1 MNSQRVSLLVL
12 LDLSAAFDT
21 IDHKILLK
29 RLQNNLGIGGTVL
42 LWFASYLSNRKQRIH
57 VNGSISDEF
66 TYNCG
71 VPQGSCLKIPTDVI
85 YTLTGP
91 IFQSLFLNSFPPR
104 PAKSG
109 PFVTPLFCL
118 TPDDFTCQLE
128 EKVNWIISLHLSSF
142 SSSLFILFI
151 SPSLHLSISSSLFI
165 SPSLSISLRLLISLH
180 RSISPSFF
188 ISPSL
193 LTPSLAWIYY
203 TKLRFIFLFCNLLYP
218 QMYWHQ

>member
-71 VPQGSCLKIPTDVI
+71 VPQGSCLKIPADVI

-128 EKVNWIISLHLSSF
+128 EKVNWMISLHLSSF
-142 SSSLFILFI
+142 SSSLHLFI
-151 SPSLHLSISSSLFI
+151 SPSLHLSSSLHL
-165 SPSLSISLRLLISLH
+165 SPSLSVSSSLSIAPSLH
-180 RSISPSFF
+180 LSS
-188 ISPSL
+188 SL
-193 LTPSLAWIYY
+193 HLS
-203 TKLRFIFLFCNLLYP
+203 
-218 QMYWHQ
+218 